1 MLCRANELQPKGSCV
16 IDFVG
21 TANEAL
27 TFRAM
32 ARNALLILAASAGA
46 LKPTRLARRRIM
58 HGAAA
63 ALITTLP
70 MAAVAQEKGLSFGEA
85 IGKELGIVDGKKVEL
100 PAILSDKP
108 FKNMKCTPSA
118 WRQCP
123 DQAAQSPAARG
134 NKETEDQLANKFTR
148 RRAQLQIEKAGG
160 SLGDAAPDAPKPP
173 PVEATSKAQG
183 LPEPWVEVTD
193 EKTGKIYYGNTK
205 TGETQF
211 ARPE

>member
-1 MLCRANELQPKGSCV
+1 
-16 IDFVG
+16 
-21 TANEAL
+21 
-27 TFRAM
+27 
-32 ARNALLILAASAGA
+32 
-46 LKPTRLARRRIM
+46 
-58 HGAAA
+58 
-63 ALITTLP
+63 

-123 DQAAQSPAARG
+123 DQAAQSPAMRG

>member
-1 MLCRANELQPKGSCV
+1 MAVTKGNRCLPVAGAKHWLELLQDVKVTG
-16 IDFVG
+16 
-21 TANEAL
+21 N
-27 TFRAM
+27 
-32 ARNALLILAASAGA
+32 LAADTVRP
-46 LKPTRLARRRIM
+46 LR
-58 HGAAA
+58 
-63 ALITTLP
+63 
-70 MAAVAQEKGLSFGEA
+70 F
-85 IGKELGIVDGKKVEL
+85 
-100 PAILSDKP
+100 
-108 FKNMKCTPSA
+108 
-118 WRQCP
+118 QCP

-193 EKTGKIYYGNTK
+193 EKTGKVYYGNTK
-205 TGETQF
+205 TGATQW

>member
-1 MLCRANELQPKGSCV
+1 
-16 IDFVG
+16 
-21 TANEAL
+21 
-27 TFRAM
+27 M
-32 ARNALLILAASAGA
+32 ARNALLILAASAAA
-46 LKPTRLARRRIM
+46 LKPTKLARRRIV

-148 RRAQLQIEKAGG
+148 RRAQLQVEKAGG
-160 SLGDAAPDAPKPP
+160 SLGDAAPDAPRPP